1 MRLTIPRMVQPV
13 LRWVVV
19 ALAAALGS
27 WLGRVAA
34 AVRDGEPLAPLLR
47 PHPRALLE
55 QDIAPGLLVAELVGR
70 GLGLGLAGQATVA
83 ALGAAASVLATGPRI
98 DGHPSAPLA

>member
-1 MRLTIPRMVQPV
+1 MRLTQPRMVQTV

-34 AVRDGEPLAPLLR
+34 AARDGEPLAPLLR
-47 PHPRALLE
+47 LDGRTLLE
-55 QDIAPGLLVAELVGR
+55 QDVAPGLLAAELVGR

-83 ALGAAASVLATGPRI
+83 ALGAAASALATGPRI
-98 DGHPSAPLA
+98 DEHPSPPPA